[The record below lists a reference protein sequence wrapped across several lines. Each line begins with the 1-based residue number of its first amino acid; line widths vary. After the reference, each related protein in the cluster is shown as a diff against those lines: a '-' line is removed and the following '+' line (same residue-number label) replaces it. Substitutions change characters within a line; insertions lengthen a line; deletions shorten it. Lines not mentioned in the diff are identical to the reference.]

1 MGFPLIAKM
10 FGSRSKS
17 KVLVSQPEFE
27 QGAVSRALS
36 GGAFARTRNIDQDAL
51 VKMIQN
57 AMSSNRS
64 PAQLAAE
71 IAGGVK
77 NGSLANSPA
86 AKHPMFEFEAES
98 PNLPSFHKN
107 FTDRSGSLPAGFAP
121 PCAFYTPSP
130 SQRRHDH
137 Y

>member
-1 MGFPLIAKM
+1 M

-17 KVLVSQPEFE
+17 KVLVSKPEFD
-27 QGAVSRALS
+27 GSAVSRPLS
-36 GGAFARTRNIDQDAL
+36 GTLSGKGRGRKQDIDQDAL
-51 VKMIQN
+51 VKMIRN

-71 IAGGVK
+71 IASGVK
-77 NGSLANSPA
+77 NGSLAKSPA
-86 AKHPMFEFEAES
+86 AKHPMFDFVAEAES
-98 PNLPSFHKN
+98 PDLPSFHKN
-107 FTDRSGSLPAGFAP
+107 FSTRSHSGSLPAGFAP